1 MSGHTSNKINYRLN
15 RLMMT
20 EMKDPDKIDPFI
32 VLREFCEFEDQ
43 KEMKNLFR
51 QCCQVSL
58 SKKYSWKEGIPG
70 NLLYIYEQFERL
82 IEACFLINTKETFKK
97 RIVKLSKTDKEK
109 IGENRPELPTSISL
123 EEFLNPLNVIHDFFE
138 KYDLMEWKQFIHAWM
153 EAGLSNFSVLESIKT
168 KEVLPYV
175 FGMEKL
181 LDASYRIVFLTTGKE
196 E

>member
-1 MSGHTSNKINYRLN
+1 MSGNTSNKINYCLN

-20 EMKDPDKIDPFI
+20 EMKDPDKIDPFT

-70 NLLYIYEQFERL
+70 NLLYIYEQFERV
-82 IEACFLINTKETFKK
+82 IEACFLINIKETFRKQVE
-97 RIVKLSKTDKEK
+97 RLAKTDKK
-109 IGENRPELPTSISL
+109 KSSINQPELPTSLSL
-123 EEFLNPLNVIHDFFE
+123 EEFQSPLIVINDFFK

-181 LDASYRIVFLTTGKE
+181 LDISYRIVSLSAEKDE
-196 E
+196 